1 MAPPIR
7 VALATLCAGFAAW
20 QLGAGAAIA
29 LKAAVAQQLLHAAW
43 QRTQAGER
51 EVRPWPW
58 ADTWPVA
65 RLLAPAQN
73 VDLIVLEGA
82 SGRILAFGP
91 GHVEGTAAPGE
102 PGISVIVGHRDT
114 HLLFLRV
121 LTTGDALA
129 IETADGHR
137 VPYRVT
143 GSEIVDSRTTA
154 IGAQADGHRTLTLVT
169 CYPFDAVVPGGPLRY
184 VVFAEAA
191 LR

>member
-91 GHVEGTAAPGE
+91 GHVEGTAAPGGRRSIQRE
-102 PGISVIVGHRDT
+102 PRRSS
-114 HLLFLRV
+114 
-121 LTTGDALA
+121 
-129 IETADGHR
+129 
-137 VPYRVT
+137 
-143 GSEIVDSRTTA
+143 GSAACWR
-154 IGAQADGHRTLTLVT
+154 RPPT
-169 CYPFDAVVPGGPLRY
+169 CPM
-184 VVFAEAA
+184 
-191 LR
+191 